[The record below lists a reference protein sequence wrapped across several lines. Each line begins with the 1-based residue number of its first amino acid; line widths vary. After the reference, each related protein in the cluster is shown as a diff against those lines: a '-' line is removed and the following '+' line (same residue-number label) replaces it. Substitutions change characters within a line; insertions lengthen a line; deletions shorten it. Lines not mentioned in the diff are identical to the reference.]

1 MTVTSE
7 LGTLAETTMP
17 NAYDISPDEEKKQH
31 LDDSAPEEDPFG
43 SEECAEVKYRTLG
56 WWHCGILMVAENVS
70 IGILSLPSAV
80 ATLGLVPAIIIMI
93 GISFIAW
100 YTAYII
106 YQFKMRYLHIH
117 SMGDAGE
124 VILGRFGRELL
135 GGGQLLFLVF
145 VMASHILTFT
155 VAMNTITDHG
165 TCTIVFGVVALVIS
179 CIGSLPRTLG
189 NVYWISFASFLSI
202 AIAVIVTMIAVGVQN
217 TGSIHLDA
225 VTHHSFK
232 TQFLAVSNILFAYV
246 GHASFFGFVSEM
258 EHPRE
263 FPKSIAVLQVI
274 DTSLYIVSAVVIYRY
289 VGVDVASPAL
299 SSAGPVMKKVAYGL
313 ALPTVLIAG
322 IVNGHV
328 AAKYVYVR
336 LFRGTN
342 HMHETT
348 FLSRGSWVAIALVL
362 WVLSWVIAESIPI
375 FNDLLSFITAL
386 LGCWFAFGF
395 PAIFWFVLNKGQ
407 WFSSPWKI
415 FLSVINLCI
424 LGIAFITCGL
434 GLWVSGDAISNDSN
448 NSVWTCASN
457 GV

>member
-1 MTVTSE
+1 MAVSSE
-7 LGTLAETTMP
+7 FGTLAETTVP
-17 NAYDISPDEEKKQH
+17 NAYDMPPDEEKKQP
-31 LDDSAPEEDPFG
+31 LDDAPEEDPFG
-43 SEECAEVKYRTLG
+43 NEECAEVKYRTLG
-56 WWHCGILMVAENVS
+56 WWRCGILMVAENVS

-80 ATLGLVPAIIIMI
+80 ATLGLVPSIILMI
-93 GISFIAW
+93 GVSFIAW
-100 YTAYII
+100 YTAYLI

-117 SMGDAGE
+117 SMADAGE

-165 TCTIVFGVVALVIS
+165 TCTIVFGIVALVIS
-179 CIGSLPRTLG
+179 CIGSLPRTMG

-217 TGSIHLDA
+217 TGHIHLDA

-232 TQFLAVSNILFAYV
+232 TEFLAVSNILFAYV

-258 EHPRE
+258 EQPRE
-263 FPKSIAVLQVI
+263 FPKSIAVLQII

-299 SSAGPVMKKVAYGL
+299 GSAGPVMKKVAYGL
-313 ALPTVLIAG
+313 ALPTILIAG

-348 FLSRGSWVAIALVL
+348 LLSKGSWVAIALIL
-362 WVLSWVIAESIPI
+362 WVVSWVIAESIPI

-395 PAIFWFVLNKGQ
+395 PAIFYFVLNKGH
-407 WFSSPWKI
+407 WFSSPWKT

-424 LGIAFITCGL
+424 LGIAFATCGL
-434 GLWVSGDAISNDSN
+434 GLYVSGDAISRDSN

>member
-1 MTVTSE
+1 MAVSSE
-7 LGTLAETTMP
+7 FGTLAETTVP
-17 NAYDISPDEEKKQH
+17 NAYDMPPDEEKKQP
-31 LDDSAPEEDPFG
+31 LDDAPEEDPFG
-43 SEECAEVKYRTLG
+43 NEECAEVKYRTLG
-56 WWHCGILMVAENVS
+56 WCSIILM
-70 IGILSLPSAV
+70 IGV
-80 ATLGLVPAIIIMI
+80 
-93 GISFIAW
+93 SFIAW
-100 YTAYII
+100 YTAYLI

-117 SMGDAGE
+117 SMADAGE

-165 TCTIVFGVVALVIS
+165 TCTIVFGIVALVIS
-179 CIGSLPRTLG
+179 CIGSLPRTMG
-189 NVYWISFASFLSI
+189 NVYWISFAL
-202 AIAVIVTMIAVGVQN
+202 
-217 TGSIHLDA
+217 
-225 VTHHSFK
+225 
-232 TQFLAVSNILFAYV
+232 

-258 EHPRE
+258 EQPRE
-263 FPKSIAVLQVI
+263 FPKSIAVLQII

-299 SSAGPVMKKVAYGL
+299 GSAGPVMKKVAYGL
-313 ALPTVLIAG
+313 ALPTVSPPHYRTNLHSHKQSFKPLTSSPLFLQILIAG

-348 FLSRGSWVAIALVL
+348 LLSKGSWVAIALIL
-362 WVLSWVIAESIPI
+362 WVVSWVIAESIPI

-395 PAIFWFVLNKGQ
+395 PAIFYFVLNKGQ
-407 WFSSPWKI
+407 WFSSPWKTL
-415 FLSVINLCI
+415 LSVINLCI
-424 LGIAFITCGL
+424 LGIAFATCGL
-434 GLWVSGDAISNDSN
+434 GLYVSGDAISRDSN